1 MDHMEGRRDIQRRRR
16 EGEVLFLLRLGITS
30 FPPRNRFHRSTSRM
44 QRLPQ
49 QQRQQFLRHR
59 YTRNLHAPPQAP
71 ISLPPISLPQ
81 YPSFPPLPT
90 YATQPSPYQA
100 PDTQGGSSGSPP
112 PIIYPNAQP
121 ATPFTFAP
129 KLLDNY
135 AVPQPPMTHTTA
147 AIAPPPTRQ
156 ESNSRRTRSSSKFS
170 NPPYI
175 GNRRSRG
182 PGSIRSSG
190 NNINGQLGTPDPTR
204 SSPEHDLNNTSQD
217 ADASVESDGE
227 SSFPE
232 FEKQTVGGGAT
243 DSNGTRS
250 GDESS
255 GTGSGGD
262 SGSGSIGTG
271 MGSGVSGMTKSTK
284 SDWFKEFNG
293 NVRANNSKS
302 KFPSDSDSP
311 YFAGKK
317 VGDDTSM
324 SSQQHHGQHPS
335 NLKAPALQ
343 KSLSKRGQV
352 QVQGKAGGIRE
363 EGSSS
368 DPSSSNFR
376 DIVDDL
382 RLKNQRLRARLKKM
396 EKASMASVT
405 GKQSGGI
412 KGLVEVRLGRR
423 MSAKKRAE
431 LEELMRGFVAN
442 IDTESE
448 AEESLPASPDTED
461 ELRMRQVVSRIEDLV
476 TANKELQGADT
487 HGWVYLNIITN
498 LAHLHLMNV
507 TLPFVRA
514 AVEKFSTRLELSE
527 DGGMIR
533 GRMGVLERGASETPS
548 LESGERSA
556 GESGSGSGS
565 GSSRGSGCGRGSG
578 SGSGGKTMGS
588 GSNTGSGSGAATS
601 APSTLSRSRS
611 IFSSVIGQE
620 QTPITVTS
628 AGAHGEVG
636 QTQTLSMGKTEKA
649 RETGSKKA
657 EAWLSGAASV
667 AKGPL
672 PAMPPNMQR
681 PMLAT
686 RREKAQDSGEET
698 TTEEEDKDFG
708 PIVFFEGGICADYSR
723 EKGKMP
729 RDISYERATEDVIG
743 LRSDEDDAKL
753 PLTSREALMA
763 LPAVEEMDVPDLV
776 VDDGSTSLATEVGE
790 EPFEFVLYGDDV
802 RAVDNFVMSVRVA
815 QTPRHV
821 EIFEKKLLEPSVSM
835 FKERRVSGLSPMGTL
850 PLLNHDAIADEIDQ
864 HVARLADSGHS
875 GISSDDMDVDMD
887 MASSSAASNAGADL
901 CDRSGSMGPP
911 ISTRKRQRESSMVDV
926 SPAGG
931 KTRRN
936 RIEESAM
943 GRAARREEERVR
955 LVRDAWNNATPNAS
969 QTPTPY
975 MSRTPQIGMH
985 LPAAASMQTLDVNAF
1000 TSAYQEIRNAMEER
1014 VRAAREALSNN
1025 LAYDEVLNK
1034 NEHSAPSL
1042 SSSNDSEIAI

>member
-1 MDHMEGRRDIQRRRR
+1 M
-16 EGEVLFLLRLGITS
+16 
-30 FPPRNRFHRSTSRM
+30 
-44 QRLPQ
+44 
-49 QQRQQFLRHR
+49 
-59 YTRNLHAPPQAP
+59 
-71 ISLPPISLPQ
+71 SLPQ
-81 YPSFPPLPT
+81 YPSFPPLST
-90 YATQPSPYQA
+90 YPTQPSTYQA
-100 PDTQGGSSGSPP
+100 PDTQDGSSGSPP

-121 ATPFTFAP
+121 AAPFTFAP
-129 KLLDNY
+129 KLPDNY
-135 AVPQPPMTHTTA
+135 AVPQAPMTHTPA
-147 AIAPPPTRQ
+147 AIAPPPTRHG
-156 ESNSRRTRSSSKFS
+156 SNSRRTRSSSKFS

-232 FEKQTVGGGAT
+232 SEQQTGDGGAT
-243 DSNGTRS
+243 NSNGTRS

-271 MGSGVSGMTKSTK
+271 TGSGVSGLTKSTK

-293 NVRANNSKS
+293 NVRANNSML

-317 VGDDTSM
+317 TGDDTSM
-324 SSQQHHGQHPS
+324 SSQQHHGQHPLH
-335 NLKAPALQ
+335 LKAPALQ
-343 KSLSKRGQV
+343 KSLSKKGQV

-363 EGSSS
+363 EESSS
-368 DPSSSNFR
+368 DLSSSNFR

-382 RLKNQRLRARLKKM
+382 TLKNQRLRARLKKL

-405 GKQSGGI
+405 GKQSGGT

-431 LEELMRGFVAN
+431 LEELLRGFVAN
-442 IDTESE
+442 LDTESE
-448 AEESLPASPDTED
+448 AEESRPASPDIED

-476 TANKELQGADT
+476 TSNKELQGADT

-498 LAHLHLMNV
+498 LAQLHLMNV

-514 AVEKFSTRLELSE
+514 AVEKLSTRLELSE

-548 LESGERSA
+548 PESGERSA
-556 GESGSGSGS
+556 GESGGGSGS
-565 GSSRGSGCGRGSG
+565 GSSRGSG
-578 SGSGGKTMGS
+578 SGGKTMRS
-588 GSNTGSGSGAATS
+588 ESNTGSGSGAATS

-628 AGAHGEVG
+628 AGAHGQVG
-636 QTQTLSMGKTEKA
+636 ETQTLSIGKTEKA

-657 EAWLSGAASV
+657 EAWLSGAAPV
-667 AKGPL
+667 GKGPL
-672 PAMPPNMQR
+672 PAMS
-681 PMLAT
+681 AT

-723 EKGKMP
+723 EQVKLP

-753 PLTSREALMA
+753 PLTSRQALMA
-763 LPAVEEMDVPDLV
+763 LPAVQEMDVPDLL
-776 VDDGSTSLATEVGE
+776 VDDGNTSLATEGDE

-802 RAVDNFVMSVRVA
+802 RAVDNFVMSVRVS
-815 QTPRHV
+815 QTSRHV
-821 EIFEKKLLEPSVSM
+821 EIFEKRILDPSVPM
-835 FKERRVSGLSPMGTL
+835 FKERRVSDLSSMGTL
-850 PLLNHDAIADEIDQ
+850 PLPNHAAIADEIEQ

-875 GISSDDMDVDMD
+875 GILSDDMDVDMD
-887 MASSSAASNAGADL
+887 MASSSAASSAGADL
-901 CDRSGSMGPP
+901 SDRSGRMGPP
-911 ISTRKRQRESSMVDV
+911 ISIRKRQGEFSMVNV

-931 KTRRN
+931 KRR
-936 RIEESAM
+936 RSKIEESAM
-943 GRAARREEERVR
+943 GRAARQEEERVR
-955 LVRDAWNNATPNAS
+955 FVRDAWNNATSNAS
-969 QTPTPY
+969 RTPTPHTP
-975 MSRTPQIGMH
+975 RTPQTGMH
-985 LPAAASMQTLDVNAF
+985 LPAAASMQALDINAF

-1014 VRAAREALSNN
+1014 VRAAREAMSNN
-1025 LAYDEVLNK
+1025 LAYEDVLNK

-1042 SSSNDSEIAI
+1042 SSNDSEIAI